1 MRVIILPEALDYFN
15 ELSTILYEK
24 NYFGFEETAL
34 KYVDDLMNDIK
45 TTLPNRPKRPAPPYF
60 DRYGKKMFYVVFRK
74 NKATQ
79 WYVFFNIY
87 KIKGEFIYLV
97 RYISNNH
104 VIAHLLF

>member
-1 MRVIILPEALDYFN
+1 MRIIFLPEALDYFN

-34 KYVDDLMNDIK
+34 KYVDDLMDDIK
-45 TTLPNRPKRPAPPYF
+45 ITLPKRPKRPAPSYF
-60 DRYGKKMFYVVFRK
+60 DRYGKKMFYAIFRK

-87 KIKGEFIYLV
+87 KTKKELIYLV

-104 VIAHLLF
+104 VVAQYL

>member
-1 MRVIILPEALDYFN
+1 MRIIFLPEALNYIN

-34 KYVDDLMNDIK
+34 EYVDDLMNDIK
-45 TTLPNRPKRPAPPYF
+45 TTLPNRPKRLAPPYF
-60 DRYGKKMFYVVFRK
+60 ERYGKKMFYVTFRK

-87 KIKGEFIYLV
+87 ENKDELIYLV

-104 VIAHLLF
+104 VVAQYL